1 MNTLKKEASMF
12 AMLLNIVI
20 LVLILWG
27 IFSMMK
33 NGKL

>member
-1 MNTLKKEASMF
+1 MLF
-12 AMLLNIVI
+12 GMLLNIGI

>member
-1 MNTLKKEASMF
+1 MVI
-12 AMLLNIVI
+12 LLNFLI